1 MRGDALVTVETETR
15 RLEIHQDEAIES
27 PRDWDNLGTMAF
39 FHKRYDLGDK
49 DHGVN
54 DADYSS
60 WHEMAIGIEKKFDT
74 AVLMP
79 VYMYDHS
86 GLAFSTDG
94 DTYPFN
100 DRWDAGRIGFM
111 FVTKEKARKEYGK
124 LTAKVIEKIK
134 DVLRSELRVYA
145 QYVGSAW
152 WTRPPMKPW
161 TAVAGST
168 AATGKP
174 TASPTTSPTRRSS
187 RSWWPYDSGNIGSPD
202 PGKQEP
208 AGRL

>member
-145 QYVGSAW
+145 QYVEGEIYWFSLVDKATDETVDSCGGFYGSDW
-152 WTRPPMKPW
+152 KTNGITDYISDKEIIEKL
-161 TAVAGST
+161 VA
-168 AATGKP
+168 
-174 TASPTTSPTRRSS
+174 
-187 RSWWPYDSGNIGSPD
+187 
-202 PGKQEP
+202 
-208 AGRL
+208 L